1 MPLHKRYITRHII
14 TDLFIF
20 LLSSVNL
27 LFMFAVKQRKSP
39 RKITEIYLTDLSN
52 DLFKDAFNRIQAN
65 LKGISGRDDLLCG
78 MYMIILHLLRIRP

>member
-1 MPLHKRYITRHII
+1 
-14 TDLFIF
+14 
-20 LLSSVNL
+20 
-27 LFMFAVKQRKSP
+27 MFAVKQRKSP

-78 MYMIILHLLRIRP
+78 MYMIILHLLRIPP